1 MPPTF
6 DTNRPSPCRQKQV
19 RRHTAEVATWRN
31 WAGNQHANPRS
42 IELPRD
48 AEEVSLLVKRAA
60 GDNRRVKAVGSGH
73 SFTAAAVTDGTLLR
87 LDRMSGLVSADL
99 ASGLVTVQAGTPL
112 HRLNP
117 MLAELGLAM
126 SNLGDIDRQ
135 TVSGATSTGTHGTGS
150 RLGGLATQI
159 RGLELVVGD
168 GSIVSCSPE
177 ERPDLFEC
185 ARVGL
190 GALGVITAITLQ
202 CEPAFLLEA
211 DERPMPL
218 DRVMAELDELAE
230 TNEHFEFYWF
240 PHTDIA
246 LTKRNNRL
254 PPGEEARPLK
264 RWREWLDD
272 ELLSNTV
279 FNATCTVGKLRPSLV
294 PRLNNTAAKALGAR
308 RFSAPSYEVFT
319 SPRRV
324 RFVEMEYAVPRA
336 AIHDAVRAVQHVI
349 ERDNLQISF
358 PIEVRVTAPDDIPL
372 STASGRDSAYVA
384 IHRYRGEKFEGY
396 FRAVEEE
403 MKALDGRPHWGKMH
417 WRTDEDLR
425 PVYPRFDEFLAV
437 RDQVDPERV
446 FGNEYL
452 DRVLGR

>member
-1 MPPTF
+1 M
-6 DTNRPSPCRQKQV
+6 
-19 RRHTAEVATWRN
+19 AVATWRN
-31 WAGNQHANPRS
+31 WAGNQHAEPRA
-42 IELPRD
+42 IEHPRD

-60 GDNRRVKAVGSGH
+60 GESQRVKAVGSGH
-73 SFTAAAVTDGTLLR
+73 SFTPAAVTDGTLLR
-87 LDRMSGLVSADL
+87 LDRMSGVVSSDL

-112 HRLNP
+112 HQLNKF
-117 MLAELGLAM
+117 LAELGLAM

-168 GSIVSCSPE
+168 GSIVTCSAN
-177 ERPDLFEC
+177 ERPQLFDC

-190 GALGVITAITLQ
+190 GALGVVTAVTLQ

-218 DRVMAELDELAE
+218 DQVMSDLDDLAE
-230 TNEHFEFYWF
+230 ANEHFEFYWF

-254 PPGEEARPLK
+254 PAGQEARPLK
-264 RWREWLDD
+264 PWREWLED
-272 ELLSNTV
+272 EFLANTL
-279 FNATCTVGKLRPSLV
+279 FNAVCAVGKARPSLV
-294 PRLNNTAAKALGAR
+294 PRLNGTAAKLLGAR

-336 AIHDAVRAVQHVI
+336 AIRDAVQAVRNVI
-349 ERDNLQISF
+349 DRDNLRISF

-384 IHRYRGEKFEGY
+384 IHRYRGEQFEGY
-396 FRAVEEE
+396 FRAVEKE
-403 MKALDGRPHWGKMH
+403 MKALEGRPHWGKMH
-417 WRTDEDLR
+417 WRTQDDLR
-425 PVYPRFDEFLAV
+425 PVYPRYDDFLAV
-437 RDQVDPERV
+437 RDQVDPDRV
-446 FGNEYL
+446 FANAYL
-452 DRVLGR
+452 DTVLGR